1 MSEIDAELRDPVRR
15 NVVSA
20 VVSAEYARWIEGWA
34 QLVERDDPHIDRK
47 IEALLGEGS
56 P

>member
-15 NVVSA
+15 DVVSA
-20 VVSAEYARWIEGWA
+20 AVAGEYVRWLEGWA

-56 P
+56 A